1 MGKMDK
7 EIERKAQIAKTKRNF
22 KAYYDKY
29 DAQEKQLIEL
39 AAQCKKEKRM
49 FDYRQTVETLKYIS
63 NGKRT
68 MGKYLYQIE
77 LVEILAD
84 EAQMGKD
91 FVKLMGE
98 VGQETASI
106 YKNIDVKKTKQIT
119 ENTRK
124 IANQQATFNDYLQ
137 SIAQMQDDTMDDFDA
152 ELDKEL
158 LDRIDAL
165 AGVNKTKNTDS
176 KKKTKETSTEVNDE
190 LDQMEK
196 EFFSKFE

>member
-68 MGKYLYQIE
+68 MGKYLYKIE

-137 SIAQMQDDTMDDFDA
+137 SIAQMQDDTMEDFDA

-165 AGVNKTKNTDS
+165 AGVNKTKNTES
-176 KKKTKETSTEVNDE
+176 KKKTKEASTEVNDE

>member
-137 SIAQMQDDTMDDFDA
+137 SIAQMQDDTMEDFDA

-165 AGVNKTKNTDS
+165 AGVNKTKNTES
-176 KKKTKETSTEVNDE
+176 KKKTKEASTEVNDE